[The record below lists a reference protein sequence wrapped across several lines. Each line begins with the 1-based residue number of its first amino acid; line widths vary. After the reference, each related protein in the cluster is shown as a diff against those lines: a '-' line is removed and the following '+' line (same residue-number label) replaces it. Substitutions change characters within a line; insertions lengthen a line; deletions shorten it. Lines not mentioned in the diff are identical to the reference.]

1 VWAFIGV
8 LCCSL
13 LLASAVDTSSSS
25 GESTAA
31 SALGEAEARV
41 ERTAAVASA
50 AAEQTAEL
58 EAKLAA
64 LEQDEEEEEEEHEDE
79 DEQEDALEDEA
90 ETEAEGEAED
100 EDEIDEDDEQA
111 DEADEESESEDEM
124 EESNSLE
131 SWEVRFASTDADKDK
146 DGKATTSATATA
158 TDAKKKKKKTM
169 PSPCQPRVPTCKDG
183 KKPYTNFEKV
193 ATTDGCL
200 ALSTMVKLGRG
211 ATGARMERCCKKHN
225 KCYARKNIELD
236 STTIISFDAAIKE
249 HCDEQLGK
257 CLKKKCRKLR
267 GEDRIEKCLD
277 LSFEAWRNVRE
288 KGCFDYEAQRLTYG
302 CK

>member
-146 DGKATTSATATA
+146 DGKATTSATAT
-158 TDAKKKKKKTM
+158 DAKKKKKKTM

-249 HCDEQLGK
+249 HCDEQLGT